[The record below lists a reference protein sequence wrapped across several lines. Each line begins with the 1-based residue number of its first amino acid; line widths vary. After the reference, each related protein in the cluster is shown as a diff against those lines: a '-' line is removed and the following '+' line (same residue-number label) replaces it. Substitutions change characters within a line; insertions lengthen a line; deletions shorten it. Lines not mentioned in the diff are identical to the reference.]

1 LAAAAVHERRRITG
15 SANTNRRGVAG
26 ANLRWPEVDLS
37 TVRDTKSYFAKLVIT
52 QALNALR
59 AGARRRE
66 GYVGPWLPE
75 PLLDEQDPATE
86 VVLTDSASNPIL
98 ALLAMLGP
106 DERAAFV
113 LRELFGFNYG
123 EIASAVG
130 KSESAARQIAHR
142 AHEHVQ
148 TRRQR
153 FEPVD
158 LRRRAEITAQFFGA
172 APTGD
177 VQTLMTMLAHG
188 AKNSSG

>member
-1 LAAAAVHERRRITG
+1 
-15 SANTNRRGVAG
+15 
-26 ANLRWPEVDLS
+26 
-37 TVRDTKSYFAKLVIT
+37 
-52 QALNALR
+52 
-59 AGARRRE
+59 
-66 GYVGPWLPE
+66 
-75 PLLDEQDPATE
+75 
-86 VVLTDSASNPIL
+86 
-98 ALLAMLGP
+98 M
-106 DERAAFV
+106 

-172 APTGD
+172 AELIRIGLPDMRVEMASCNT
-177 VQTLMTMLAHG
+177 AP
-188 AKNSSG
+188 ANPSR

>member
-1 LAAAAVHERRRITG
+1 MSKIPQPRLCSPIRRRIR
-15 SANTNRRGVAG
+15 SSRCSRRWA
-26 ANLRWPEVDLS
+26 
-37 TVRDTKSYFAKLVIT
+37 
-52 QALNALR
+52 
-59 AGARRRE
+59 
-66 GYVGPWLPE
+66 
-75 PLLDEQDPATE
+75 
-86 VVLTDSASNPIL
+86 
-98 ALLAMLGP
+98 P